1 MESRHLEGLGLME
14 LIAIEQDCHLYREFL
29 NSLEPQIEVILEEW
43 QNAQIRQI
51 HQIVDS
57 QQEDDY
63 SVAYIEDFSA
73 RQQFKGVLTNT
84 FFAGAYALFE
94 YHLYQICELAKQRH
108 GNPLSARDLSGSS
121 LDRAKNYLKKLDGSF
136 PTHTEEWPRIRMY
149 SRVRNNILHAGGY
162 IRGGNSEFDRFVEK
176 HGIVSYELISGPSIN
191 LTPEFCRTALDDF
204 EQLLTEANQANLQR
218 NVEGS
223 E

>member
-14 LIAIEQDCHLYREFL
+14 LIAIEQGYHLYREFL
-29 NSLEPQIEVILEEW
+29 NSLEPQVEVILEGW
-43 QNAQIRQI
+43 QSTQIERF

-57 QQEDDY
+57 EQEDEY
-63 SVAYIEDFSA
+63 WVAYIEDSSA

-108 GNPLSARDLSGSS
+108 DIPFSARDLSGSS
-121 LDRAKNYLKKLDGSF
+121 LDRAKIYLKKLDGIF

-149 SRVRNNILHAGGY
+149 SRVRNNIMHAGGY
-162 IRGGNSEFDRFVEK
+162 IRGENSKFDSFAEK
-176 HGIVSYELISGPSIN
+176 HGIVSYELISGPSLY
-191 LTPEFCRTALDDF
+191 LTPEFCRMALDDF
-204 EQLLTEANQANLQR
+204 EQLLTEANQVNLQR